1 MLKSR
6 VPNIGLQAVVW
17 PAIGRSQLN
26 YPLALGGVFVAYS
39 AAVKIAVAVPVPT
52 GNLVPF
58 WPPAAVALTAL
69 VLFGFGVWPAI
80 LAADLAFR
88 LARHDAFAPAFGF
101 ALAHTAEPLVGAALL
116 RWASDFKPSLQR
128 LRDVL
133 ELLVFGALAG
143 PMAGTA
149 VYAAFQRAVLHLPIE
164 RSLHNWFLWM
174 RSDVFSILV
183 MTPLLLVSSRGFP
196 NRVTLARLGEG
207 AAAFA
212 LLILVNRVVF
222 SLPGSSAFRDYAIE
236 HISFL
241 FIIWIALRLGTC
253 ATTIGVLLTALI
265 AIRHTLLGTGPF
277 ALQGLLS
284 LHVFLGVISVTG
296 LIIAATISEHR
307 QTASTLRGS
316 EEQRRASEERYRD
329 LFENAQDF
337 IVTAD
342 LEGRFTSANNAVLQV
357 SGYSREE
364 FLNLKILDVMAP
376 SSADLAWSAFKEV
389 LGGRKHGQSQLELIS
404 KDGRRLWVEV
414 SSRRLTQSGAV
425 VGIQSIG
432 RDISWRKRL
441 EQELLHSQKMEAVGR
456 LAGGVAHDFNNL
468 LGVIIG
474 YSDLTLQELGADDP
488 LRKRIGEI
496 RKAGKRAAEV
506 TKQLLAFSRKQ
517 VLTPKVVDL
526 SSLVSETTRMLLR
539 LMGEDIELIT
549 KLSPVAA
556 RVQTDPAQMQQV
568 IMNLALNARDA
579 MPRGGKLILETATVA
594 LDHATGSAIFEEL
607 TERGVFVIPGRYVL
621 LAVSDTGTGMD
632 EQTKARIFEP
642 FFTTKQPGEGTGLG
656 LATVYGFVKQ
666 SGGYIWVYSEPGRGT
681 TFKIYLPQ
689 VKASAEPGES
699 EEPPRLPHGSETV
712 LLVEDEESLRE
723 LNQELMEGLGYTVL
737 RAAYGAQALELAE
750 QHSGQI
756 DLLLTDVV
764 MPGMSGR
771 ELAERLAFTRPELKV
786 LYMSGY
792 TDNVIVHHGILR
804 SGIAF
809 LQKPFTRDAL
819 ARKLREVLQPSSAK
833 DQRDQ

>member
-1 MLKSR
+1 MFSLEYGACRQPDRRYQR
-6 VPNIGLQAVVW
+6 VTQI
-17 PAIGRSQLN
+17 
-26 YPLALGGVFVAYS
+26 LALCAVLVAY
-39 AAVKIAVAVPVPT
+39 
-52 GNLVPF
+52 F
-58 WPPAAVALTAL
+58 
-69 VLFGFGVWPAI
+69 
-80 LAADLAFR
+80 
-88 LARHDAFAPAFGF
+88 
-101 ALAHTAEPLVGAALL
+101 
-116 RWASDFKPSLQR
+116 
-128 LRDVL
+128 
-133 ELLVFGALAG
+133 
-143 PMAGTA
+143 
-149 VYAAFQRAVLHLPIE
+149 
-164 RSLHNWFLWM
+164 
-174 RSDVFSILV
+174 
-183 MTPLLLVSSRGFP
+183 
-196 NRVTLARLGEG
+196 
-207 AAAFA
+207 AAA
-212 LLILVNRVVF
+212 
-222 SLPGSSAFRDYAIE
+222 E
-236 HISFL
+236 
-241 FIIWIALRLGTC
+241 IALRLAFPAGG
-253 ATTIGVLLTALI
+253 ATLSWVAAAVLLTAIFLV
-265 AIRHTLLGTGPF
+265 AITIV
-277 ALQGLLS
+277 GLMMARA
-284 LHVFLGVISVTG
+284 ISKC
-296 LIIAATISEHR
+296 R
-307 QTASTLRGS
+307 QAESTLQS
-316 EEQRRASEERYRD
+316 SQEQLRASEERYRD

-337 IVTAD
+337 IVTVD
-342 LEGRFTSANNAVLQV
+342 LQGRFTSANNAVLQV
-357 SGYSREE
+357 SGFSRED
-364 FLNLKILDVMAP
+364 FLNKKILDVVAP
-376 SSADLAWSAFKEV
+376 GSAELAVAAFKEV
-389 LGGRKHGQSQLELIS
+389 LGGSKRGGSQLELVS
-404 KDGRRLWVEV
+404 KDGRKVWVEV
-414 SSRRLTQSGAV
+414 SSRRLTQNGAV

-474 YSDLTLQELGADDP
+474 YSDLCLQELGAVDP

-666 SGGYIWVYSEPGRGT
+666 SGGYIWVYSEVGRGT
-681 TFKIYLPQ
+681 TLKIYLPQ
-689 VKASAEPGES
+689 IQASAEPVEQEAS
-699 EEPPRLPHGSETV
+699 PRLPHGSETV

-737 RAAYGAQALELAE
+737 QAAYGAQALEMAE

-771 ELAERLAFTRPELKV
+771 ELAERLAFTQPELKV

-792 TDNVIVHHGILR
+792 TDNVIVHHGILK

-809 LQKPFTRDAL
+809 LQKPFTRDVL
-819 ARKLREVLQPSSAK
+819 ARKLREVLQPSSPK